1 VTVSR
6 RHLIDLYTQPA
17 SNAFHDAASYDGD
30 TSRVG
35 RRKTAFNRLVL
46 MTARER
52 YTHNQLVTPT
62 L

>member
-1 VTVSR
+1 MTVSR

-52 YTHNQLVTPT
+52 YTHN
-62 L
+62 